1 MNTILIIDQLRH
13 SGESIQ
19 TWIGNEQ
26 QMNGTL
32 VHSITQALE
41 QFRIHSF
48 DLCIY
53 IGHKSLPEEV
63 ECIRRLPNI
72 SILFVG
78 SIDGYPAIDRLL
90 HIGVTAF
97 IDQESSPEEL
107 LRAVNSVLNGMAVLP
122 VHLLHQLHQ
131 REGMKDY
138 VLLNRKERSI
148 LEWIAEGK
156 SNKEL
161 ATIFCVSQRTIEY
174 YLTNIYIKFKVSSRC
189 EAVVAAKD
197 RGIINV

>member
-1 MNTILIIDQLRH
+1 MNTILIIDHVRC

-19 TWIGNEQ
+19 TWIENEGQ
-26 QMNGTL
+26 VDVML
-32 VHSITQALE
+32 VHSIAQALE
-41 QFRIHSF
+41 KLKVHSI
-48 DLCIY
+48 DLFIY
-53 IGHKSLPEEV
+53 IGHKSLSEEV
-63 ECIRRLPNI
+63 KCIQLLPQI
-72 SILFVG
+72 PILYIG
-78 SIDGYPAIDRLL
+78 IINGYPALDRLL
-90 HIGVTAF
+90 HNGVTA
-97 IDQESSPEEL
+97 ILKQESSPEQI
-107 LRAVNSVLNGMAVLP
+107 LRAVHSVLNGMAVLP
-122 VHLLHQLHQ
+122 VHLLHQLHH

-174 YLTNIYIKFKVSSRC
+174 YLTNIYNKFKVSSRC
-189 EAVVAAKD
+189 EAVIAAKD